1 MSVGTSSLISES
13 QKAQIAALELK
24 VARDRRMQA
33 DKRWRDA
40 MLTHR
45 PGFVGT
51 PVDNDRLNAPSAEA
65 HCAVIESYEAWQ
77 RKESRGREQ

>member
-1 MSVGTSSLISES
+1 
-13 QKAQIAALELK
+13 
-24 VARDRRMQA
+24 MQA

-51 PVDNDRLNAPSAEA
+51 PVDNDRLNALSAEA